1 MTSIAVNTV
10 IGMDIGLHHSWCE
23 ARSTASGP
31 PLKEARL
38 PNRPEEFQAFVEDLP
53 HPIRV
58 VMEATGNWPYLY
70 ECWEPLVEEVQL
82 AHPLKTKAIASARI
96 KTDRI
101 DKRIL
106 AQLGLADLVPQAYI
120 PPREVR
126 DLRDVLRHRAF
137 LVRLQTKVKNRIHSA
152 LWKLGIEHGLS
163 DLFGKGGLAW
173 LQTVALREPFRA
185 LVDQDLRVLAT
196 LRGEIKQA
204 TQTIERLATADA
216 RVALLLPIRG
226 IGKYSAL
233 LILAEIGDVTRFP
246 EPKKLVAFAGLCP
259 STHQSGAA
267 TYHGRLTKQGSTWL
281 RWVLVEA
288 AQRHAHAPGR
298 LGSFYRRLVRK
309 KGPNTAKVAVARELL
324 VAIYHCLTHGVVF
337 QEHPPTRVMS
347 GKPPTPQMIPGRSD
361 VRGG

>member
-1 MTSIAVNTV
+1 MASIAANTV

-23 ARSTASGP
+23 ARTTASGP
-31 PLKEARL
+31 PLKEVRL
-38 PNRPEEFQAFVEDLP
+38 PNSPEEFRVFVEDLP

-70 ECWEPLVEEVQL
+70 ECWEPLVEEIQL

-137 LVRLQTKVKNRIHSA
+137 LVTLQTRVKNRIHSY
-152 LWKLGIEHGLS
+152 LWKLGFNHGQT
-163 DLFGKGGLAW
+163 DLFGKAGVAW
-173 LQTVALREPFRA
+173 LQTVELRAPFQT
-185 LVDQDLRVLAT
+185 LVRQDLTVLAT
-196 LRGEIKQA
+196 LQQEIKAA
-204 TQTIERLATADA
+204 TRTINQLAKTDA
-216 RVALLLPIRG
+216 RVAWLLPIRG
-226 IGKYSAL
+226 IGTYSAL
-233 LILAEIGDVTRFP
+233 LVLAEIGDITRFP

-259 STHQSGAA
+259 STHQSGAV

-288 AQRHAHAPGR
+288 AQRYAKAPGR
-298 LGSFYRRLVRK
+298 LGTFYRRLARK
-309 KGPNTAKVAVARELL
+309 KGPNTAKVAVARKLL
-324 VAIYHCLTHGVVF
+324 VAVFHCLRHGIAF
-337 QEHPPTRVMS
+337 QEHPPKRVMS
-347 GKPPTPQMIPGRSD
+347 GKPPTPRMIPGR
-361 VRGG
+361 

>member
-1 MTSIAVNTV
+1 MEPIAANTV

-38 PNRPEEFQAFVEDLP
+38 PNRPEEFGAFVEDLP
-53 HPIRV
+53 RPIRL
-58 VMEATGNWPYLY
+58 VMEATGNWAYLY
-70 ECWEPLVEEVQL
+70 ECWEPLVEEIHL

-120 PPREVR
+120 PPREIR

-152 LWKLGIEHGLS
+152 LWKLGIEHELT
-163 DLFGKGGLAW
+163 DLFGKQGLAW
-173 LQTVALREPFRA
+173 LQTVELRAPFRT

-196 LRGEIKQA
+196 LQQEIKTA
-204 TQTIERLATADA
+204 TRTIERLATEDP
-216 RVALLLPIRG
+216 RVSLLLPIRG

-246 EPKKLVAFAGLCP
+246 EPKKLVGFAGLCP
-259 STHQSGAA
+259 STHQSGAVA
-267 TYHGRLTKQGSTWL
+267 YHGRLTKQGSSWL

-288 AQRHAHAPGR
+288 AQRYAKAPGR
-298 LGSFYRRLVRK
+298 LGTFSRRLARK

-324 VAIYHCLTHGVVF
+324 VAIYHCLTYGVVF
-337 QEHPPTRVMS
+337 QEHPPRRVS
-347 GKPPTPQMIPGRSD
+347 IGKPPTPQMIPGR
-361 VRGG
+361 